1 MLLPDGFIWEEI
13 TVTDD
18 LNKEL
23 PSIKEQGKNL
33 SKFTFE
39 VVKNAIDVS
48 SDVPLMVS
56 EEKQKERL
64 DICKK
69 CEFFLP
75 RRSRCSQC
83 GCYMIQKVRFGASQ
97 CPVNKW

>member
-1 MLLPDGFIWEEI
+1 MLSPDGSIWEEI

-39 VVKNAIDVS
+39 VVKNVINVS
-48 SDVPLMVS
+48 SDVPFMVS
-56 EEKQKERL
+56 EEKQK
-64 DICKK
+64 
-69 CEFFLP
+69 
-75 RRSRCSQC
+75 
-83 GCYMIQKVRFGASQ
+83 KVE
-97 CPVNKW
+97 